1 MSHVRWAHRWENF
14 VKNLNV
20 TSQVLVSQTLLPTA
34 LWPSVCTSLLPAI
47 RNVGSDARFCM
58 PELTVWAHCLDSLPE
73 LTAWA
78 DYLSAHLSKPTL
90 RSHSLWIH
98 SISCPQTLPLGL
110 SVLKQSVS
118 HPQRVRLI
126 TTRSRKFN
134 FGDTASYLKLASGSA
149 SEFSR
154 GSESDPLFVKKLR
167 NSILKLNFEIQLWNS
182 ISMGILRFL

>member
-98 SISCPQTLPLGL
+98 SISCPRHFHWASPFWSNRLATLKEFAWSPL
-110 SVLKQSVS
+110 
-118 HPQRVRLI
+118 
-126 TTRSRKFN
+126 
-134 FGDTASYLKLASGSA
+134 DLA
-149 SEFSR
+149 
-154 GSESDPLFVKKLR
+154 
-167 NSILKLNFEIQLWNS
+167 NSILEIPQV
-182 ISMGILRFL
+182 ILSLHLEVLQSSAEAVKVIRCL